1 MLLYNLKVKKKG
13 IDMSN
18 YEAYGKLM
26 VQKEILDGQ
35 IMQVKQKIQEEIN
48 KPVEPKEE
56 VKEDVK

>member
-18 YEAYGKLM
+18 YETYGKLM

-35 IMQVKQKIQEEIN
+35 IMQVKQKIQEDIN

-56 VKEDVK
+56 AKEDVK